1 VRILIATSCRNL
13 IGGVEKYLQSV
24 IPSLLERGH
33 SVGLLYEHIFD
44 PDKDTIDPPAAGL
57 PSWCTGETGR
67 ETSLLSLAKWNPD
80 VVYSH
85 GLDDPELE
93 TALLERYSTMFYAHT
108 YWGTCVSGRKSH
120 LFPRPQ
126 PCARRLGASC
136 LLLYYP
142 RRCGGLHPGTM
153 WRMFQEQSRRN
164 SNLGAYQAVL
174 VASQHMYQELE
185 RHGVT
190 KDRLHLVPLPPPDVA
205 PTLPP
210 PARNMQG
217 RILFLGRLMDIK
229 GVHYLLESLPGASQK
244 LGRPLTVTIAGDG
257 PDRGKLQ
264 KLAAQLGV
272 AAEFPG
278 WVSPEQKL
286 NLLRQ
291 SDLLAIPS
299 LWPEPFGLVG
309 IEAGSFGV
317 PAVGYS
323 VGGIPDWLI
332 PGRSGELAPGQPPTV
347 HGLAD
352 AIVRA
357 LADTGHYRK
366 LCMGAWEVARSFS
379 LERHLDNL
387 ETILAPESPSR
398 APLPALS
405 RPN

>member
-1 VRILIATSCRNL
+1 L

-33 SVGLLYEHIFD
+33 SVGLLYEHVFH

-57 PSWCTGETGR
+57 PSWCIGETGR
-67 ETSLLSLAKWNPD
+67 EACLLSLEKWNPD

-85 GLDDPELE
+85 GLDDGLE
-93 TALLERYSTMFYAHT
+93 SALLERFSCMFYAHT
-108 YWGTCVSGRKSH
+108 YWGTCVSGRKCH
-120 LFPRPQ
+120 LSPRPQ
-126 PCARRLGASC
+126 PCARRLGPAC
-136 LLLYYP
+136 LLMYYP

-164 SNLGAYQAVL
+164 SNLDAYQAVL
-174 VASQHMYQELE
+174 VASHHMYQELE
-185 RHGVT
+185 RHGVP

-229 GVHYLLESLPGASQK
+229 GVDYLLESLPQASQK

-257 PDRGKLQ
+257 PDRGKLE

-278 WVSPEQKL
+278 WVAPEQKL

-332 PGRSGELAPGQPPTV
+332 PGRSGELAPGQPPTI

-357 LADTGHYRK
+357 LADAGHYQK

-379 LERHLDNL
+379 LERHVDNL
-387 ETILAPESPSR
+387 ETILAPEYPRTSTPV
-398 APLPALS
+398 LS